1 MNMLSQFQNK
11 RFIVTEDMR
20 LVLKGTKA
28 TKNTYFKQLVM
39 RNKQMAARLV
49 HSMAR
54 KCFPNKNT
62 PEINKTNMDT
72 QRLKNIPPL
81 FIYHTYK

>member
-1 MNMLSQFQNK
+1 MLSQFQNK
-11 RFIVTEDMR
+11 RFIITEDMR

-39 RNKQMAARLV
+39 LNKQMAARLV

-54 KCFPNKNT
+54 KCFPN
-62 PEINKTNMDT
+62 
-72 QRLKNIPPL
+72 
-81 FIYHTYK
+81 